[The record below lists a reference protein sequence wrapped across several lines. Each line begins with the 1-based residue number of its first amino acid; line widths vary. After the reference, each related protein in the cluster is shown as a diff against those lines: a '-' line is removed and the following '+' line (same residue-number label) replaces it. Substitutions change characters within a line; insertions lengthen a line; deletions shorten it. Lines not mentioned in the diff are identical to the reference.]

1 MRKAQKQLKDLKKMT
16 DVESSAPTRGNKPR
30 NPYSEANEGGYHR
43 WHPAN
48 LLWRTLWM
56 GGSLY
61 FLDEMKAYHEIMHSP
76 LISHEWFKVGL
87 AASLG
92 EFVVVLFA

>member
-1 MRKAQKQLKDLKKMT
+1 MT
-16 DVESSAPTRGNKPR
+16 DVETSRPARIQTVP
-30 NPYSEANEGGYHR
+30 NPYSQVNEGYHR
-43 WHPAN
+43 FHPVN
-48 LLWRTLWM
+48 LFYRTLWM

-61 FLDEMKAYHEIMHSP
+61 FLDKMKAYHEIMHSP

-92 EFVVVLFA
+92 KLEVQDR